1 MRRSSSSGSSLVSGG
16 GAQSRPAVAEEAEM
30 ERSFPAH
37 LPLDLRGLDVVAAVR
52 SYLITMLDSA
62 PGMKVILLDQD
73 TMGVLS
79 LAFTHSEILE
89 REVYLFERLD
99 HPSREHM
106 PHLKAI
112 CLLRPDDHNV
122 GLLAQELSSPKYGEY
137 HVFFTNVVP
146 RQSLQRLA
154 SADLRQLVRGVHEYF
169 ADYFPL
175 QPDCFSLHMGP
186 CVATDSRSAHR
197 ITERVC
203 DGLAAC
209 ILSLKRQP
217 ILRYQKTSELSSQVA
232 RELARRMQTERRLF
246 SVQRR
251 EEPPVLLILDRR
263 NDPVTPLL
271 SQWTYQ
277 AMVHDLIGIENHR
290 VVLSDDSSTT
300 RKSGASSSSSSSS
313 RARSAAAAAAASAG
327 DPTEVVL
334 NPAHDPFFERNMYLN
349 WGEIGMNVKE
359 AMRRVQSADAGHRNL
374 ASLEDMKQFIERYP
388 EFRKMKA
395 EVSNHI
401 SVLEQLLKEVN
412 RRHLLNVS
420 PIEQQLACNHDH
432 STALKEVS
440 QMLRNPSIADIERVK
455 ITLLYALRYEG
466 HPDNDLA
473 RLKSLLVASGMPE
486 AKIRLLDAL
495 LAYSSAQQRPDLFKD
510 TSWIDVAKSKLRST
524 GLAGV
529 ENIYTQHTPLLMS
542 LLEDLLR
549 GKLDASLYPS
559 IAGGATRGRPT
570 QVICFFVG
578 GATYAEAQAIA
589 RLNRTHPTARV
600 ILGGTDFL
608 NTEQFLK
615 QVEISANM

>member
-1 MRRSSSSGSSLVSGG
+1 
-16 GAQSRPAVAEEAEM
+16 VADADDEGQ
-30 ERSFPAH
+30 SFPAH
-37 LPLDLRGLDVVAAVR
+37 VPLDLRGLDVVAAVR
-52 SYLITMLDSA
+52 SYLNTMLNA
-62 PGMKVILLDQD
+62 VPGMKVILLDED

-79 LAFTHSEILE
+79 LAFTQSEILE

-106 PHLKAI
+106 PHLKAL
-112 CLLRPDDHNV
+112 CLLRPDEHNV

-137 HVFFTNVVP
+137 HVYFTNVVA

-169 ADYFPL
+169 TDYFPL
-175 QPDCFSLHMGP
+175 QPDCFSLRLGP
-186 CVATDSRSAHR
+186 SVATDSRGAHR
-197 ITERVC
+197 LTERVC

-217 ILRYQKTSELSSQVA
+217 ILRYQKSSERSNQVA
-232 RELARRMQTERRLF
+232 RELARRMQSERRLF

-277 AMVHDLIGIENHR
+277 AMVHDLIGIDNHR
-290 VVLSDDSSTT
+290 VVLGERGESRPATAGV
-300 RKSGASSSSSSSS
+300 RKT
-313 RARSAAAAAAASAG
+313 AAAAAAAQESAT
-327 DPTEVVL
+327 TEVVL

-349 WGEIGMNVKE
+349 WGEIGMNVKA
-359 AMRRVQSADAGHRNL
+359 AMRRVQSVDAGHRNL
-374 ASLEDMKQFIERYP
+374 STLDDMKQFIERYP

-412 RRHLLNVS
+412 RRHLLDVS

-440 QMLRNPSIADIERVK
+440 QMLRNPSIADMERVK
-455 ITLLYALRYEG
+455 ITLLYALRYES
-466 HPDNDLA
+466 HPDNDLN

-486 AKIRLLDAL
+486 AKIRLVDAL
-495 LAYSSAQQRPDLFKD
+495 LSYSSAQQRPDLFKD

-529 ENIYTQHTPLLMS
+529 ENIYTQHTPLLMA

-578 GATYAEAQAIA
+578 GATYAEAQAVA

-600 ILGGTDFL
+600 ILGGTDFI
-608 NTEQFLK
+608 NSQQFLA
-615 QVEISANM
+615 QVEMSER